1 MTRWAIIYNP
11 IAGSFRP
18 ERLEAIQAAL
28 RGQGVEAL
36 ALPSEH
42 AGHAVEL
49 ARTVEG
55 VERVAAYGGDGNL
68 REVAKGLLGREIPLI
83 FLPGGT
89 GNSMANEL
97 QVGMDPV
104 KAALA
109 SIGGSI
115 QSVRPGLLDGEPF
128 MNMAGIGFDGTV
140 VYLLSNSLKARLGK
154 LAYVVPGFMAL
165 VHRHPRMRVHCGE
178 REWNSRWT
186 VASRTMMYGGTMKI
200 HPRAHLT
207 APALGLTAVNGW
219 MLAPFGIGRLL
230 LGLPVRGPG
239 LVLQEG
245 TSFRVVSD
253 EPVHA
258 QLDGDYVR
266 AGTEFEISI
275 SEQSVPFCFPRHEG
289 QRKK

>member
-28 RGQGVEAL
+28 RGQGVETT

-49 ARTVEG
+49 AQTVEG
-55 VERVAAYGGDGNL
+55 VERVAAYGGDGHL
-68 REVAKGLLGREIPLI
+68 REVAKGLLGRGIPLI

-89 GNSMANEL
+89 ANSMANEL
-97 QVGMDPV
+97 KIGMNPV

-109 SIGGSI
+109 SIGGTI
-115 QSVRPGLLDGEPF
+115 QPVRPGLLDGEPF
-128 MNMAGIGFDGTV
+128 MNMAGIGFDGMA
-140 VYLLSNSLKARLGK
+140 VYLLSKALKTRTGSF
-154 LAYVVPGFMAL
+154 AYVVSGFRAL
-165 VHRHPRMRVHCGE
+165 LHRHPRMRVICGD
-178 REWNSRWT
+178 REWNCRWA
-186 VASRTMMYGGTMKI
+186 VASRAMMYGGFMRV

-207 APALGLTAVNGW
+207 APDLGLTAVNGW

-230 LGLPVRGPG
+230 LRIPVRGPG
-239 LVLQEG
+239 LVLKEYP
-245 TSFRVVSD
+245 SFRVVSD

-266 AGTEFEISI
+266 AGMEFEISI
-275 SEQSVPFCFPRHEG
+275 SSQSLPFCFP
-289 QRKK
+289 